1 MTITYYGH
9 SSIGVEI
16 NGVSFLFDPF
26 ISPNEAASAINIEK
40 IPADYILI
48 SHGHQDHLYD
58 AEAIA
63 KRTGAPIISN
73 YEIVTWY
80 EKKELK
86 GVPMNYGGKIRYDWG
101 SVKYVHAIHSSSFAD
116 GSYAGNPGG
125 YVIEMGDHCF
135 YFAGDTGLT
144 MDMKLIPLTCP
155 KLDFAVL
162 PIGDLFTMGVEE
174 AIHASDFIECDKI
187 IGCHYDT
194 FELIKI
200 DQAAAIKAFA
210 DNGKELHLLKIGAS
224 IGL

>member
-1 MTITYYGH
+1 
-9 SSIGVEI
+9 
-16 NGVSFLFDPF
+16 
-26 ISPNEAASAINIEK
+26 
-40 IPADYILI
+40 
-48 SHGHQDHLYD
+48 
-58 AEAIA
+58 
-63 KRTGAPIISN
+63 
-73 YEIVTWY
+73 
-80 EKKELK
+80 
-86 GVPMNYGGKIRYDWG
+86 
-101 SVKYVHAIHSSSFAD
+101 
-116 GSYAGNPGG
+116 
-125 YVIEMGDHCF
+125 MGDHCF